1 MLQSSLLDNKTDID
15 LYKDFLNGNKEA
27 FNVIIKRYRKPLIS
41 FIMKYVKN
49 IEVSED
55 LAQDAFLYMLINKKE
70 YDFKYTLKTYLYTI
84 AKSRAINHL
93 KKQNRILNVSEE
105 YIWDLETDNTTSN
118 NVEDNLLTK
127 EQNQLL
133 YDSLKK
139 LKQDYQIA
147 IYLADFQEF
156 QYKEISKILN
166 KTMPQTKMLIHRARK
181 SLNKLMRKEDYLC

>member
-1 MLQSSLLDNKTDID
+1 MLKSSLLDNKTDID

-93 KKQNRILNVSEE
+93 KKQNRILNVSED

-118 NVEDNLLTK
+118 NVEDNLLKK

-181 SLNKLMRKEDYLC
+181 SLNKLIRKEDYLC